1 MSGSS
6 LERGKPVYFL
16 LDLSG
21 LTIFDV
27 KFSSYAPSTD
37 AVLLG
42 GLVNA
47 ISTFSD
53 SVMDNIS
60 SESGTLNVIEREGM
74 KIMFERGQQ
83 IEAILVVDKESQIL
97 MEKIRAIIDVFEY
110 SYLDDLKDS
119 IIHDTKYHP
128 FQEMTQYFI
137 LSHLDENI
145 VFKVSKISAVKSS
158 TIKIPPKFTS
168 LMKAFNGKKSIIEV
182 ARKLNW
188 PLTYCVARTAMLQE
202 LGYLKSLDILI
213 KGTDIFKIED
223 KYINILLEQGMA
235 YQTILRHWGDWGIKI
250 TQKIDGKHSLESLSE
265 NLQKRDRMKMNQL
278 FRYLSLK
285 GYISLLTDSELL
297 LIIFEEFLRFFRK
310 QLLDMFG
317 EEITYSIFEIIFL
330 DELKR
335 TKKQGRMI
343 SVAKLVENYM
353 NNLYFE
359 KLEAVINSRP
369 EIMTPLFQNAFL
381 PFLDH
386 ILYNMTKI
394 IGKTAAM
401 DLLKIT
407 ILGTERYYGTLVYDI
422 LFTS

>member
-6 LERGKPVYFL
+6 LERGKPAYFL

-21 LTIFDV
+21 LPIFDI
-27 KFSSYAPSTD
+27 KFSSYAPSTN

-47 ISTFSD
+47 ISSFSD
-53 SVMDNIS
+53 SMMDNIS

-97 MEKIRAIIDVFEY
+97 MEKIRTIIDVFEY
-110 SYLDDLKDS
+110 SYLDELKDGN
-119 IIHDTKYHP
+119 ILDTKYHH

-145 VFKVSKISAVKSS
+145 VFKVSKDSAVKNS

-168 LMKAFNGKKSIIEV
+168 LMKAFDGKKSIIEV
-182 ARKLNW
+182 SRKLNW
-188 PLTYCVARTAMLQE
+188 PLTYCVARTAMLQK
-202 LGYLKSLDILI
+202 LGYLKSVDILI

-223 KYINILLEQGMA
+223 KYIGILLEQGMA
-235 YQTILRHWGDWGIKI
+235 YKTILRHWGDWGIKI
-250 TQKIDGKHSLESLSE
+250 TQKIDGKHSLDSLSA

-278 FRYLSLK
+278 FRFLSLK

-317 EEITYSIFEIIFL
+317 EEITYSIFEKIFL

-386 ILYNMTKI
+386 ILYNMSKI

-401 DLLKIT
+401 DLLQRT
-407 ILGTERYYGTLVYDI
+407 ILGTERYYGTLVYNI
-422 LFTS
+422 LFIS

>member
-1 MSGSS
+1 
-6 LERGKPVYFL
+6 
-16 LDLSG
+16 
-21 LTIFDV
+21 
-27 KFSSYAPSTD
+27 
-37 AVLLG
+37 
-42 GLVNA
+42 
-47 ISTFSD
+47 
-53 SVMDNIS
+53 
-60 SESGTLNVIEREGM
+60 
-74 KIMFERGQQ
+74 
-83 IEAILVVDKESQIL
+83 
-97 MEKIRAIIDVFEY
+97 
-110 SYLDDLKDS
+110 
-119 IIHDTKYHP
+119 
-128 FQEMTQYFI
+128 
-137 LSHLDENI
+137 
-145 VFKVSKISAVKSS
+145 
-158 TIKIPPKFTS
+158 
-168 LMKAFNGKKSIIEV
+168 
-182 ARKLNW
+182 
-188 PLTYCVARTAMLQE
+188 MLQE
-202 LGYLKSLDILI
+202 LGYLKSVDILI

-250 TQKIDGKHSLESLSE
+250 TQKIDGKHSLESLSV

-278 FRYLSLK
+278 FRFLSLK

-317 EEITYSIFEIIFL
+317 EEITYFIFEIIFL

-335 TKKQGRMI
+335 TKKQGRVI

-394 IGKTAAM
+394 IGKTASM